1 MGDLEG
7 FVNMKTLK
15 IILAAF
21 GAAILLIA
29 MLIFVIIF
37 IMAKKYGG
45 SSSASYDN
53 GDVYI
58 DRAEDITG
66 LDLDHGKVARL
77 NDTKGG
83 FFGEGDV
90 LLELQYSDED
100 HKNIEDQIPAQK
112 HWQELP
118 MEKELTD
125 RLMGFDFEFP
135 QSGYYLFYDRHKEAK
150 SHYDYKEIKKRHSI
164 DFSVIILDNDTQKLV
179 YIERDT

>member
-21 GAAILLIA
+21 GAAILIIA
-29 MLIFVIIF
+29 MTISVTIF

-45 SSSASYDN
+45 SSSKSYDN

-83 FFGEGDV
+83 FFGEGKV
-90 LLELQYSDED
+90 LLELQYSQED
-100 HKNIEDQIPAQK
+100 FQDIEDQISTK
-112 HWQELP
+112 KYWKKLP
-118 MEKELTD
+118 MEEELTE

-150 SHYDYKEIKKRHSI
+150 FHYDYKEIKKRHSMN
-164 DFSVIILDNDTQKLV
+164 FSVIFLDNEAKKLV
-179 YIERDT
+179 YLEKDT

>member
-1 MGDLEG
+1 
-7 FVNMKTLK
+7 MKTLK
-15 IILAAF
+15 IIFAAF
-21 GAAILLIA
+21 SAAILLIA

-45 SSSASYDN
+45 SNSASYDN

-100 HKNIEDQIPAQK
+100 YKNIEDQIPAQK

-125 RLMGFDFEFP
+125 RLLGLDFELP

-150 SHYDYKEIKKRHSI
+150 SHYDYKG
-164 DFSVIILDNDTQKLV
+164 N
-179 YIERDT
+179 